1 MHRQAH
7 RLNRLKHPVTNR
19 MKGVKEI
26 DLPQINETINVQ
38 EAQQVSIVNFKFEC
52 LTLPD
57 CEQINNH
64 APTPRFPYASSFC
77 SLRVSVVVASIG
89 LSWALLPNRPPAF
102 ALSLRQPSLPLSS
115 LCLNQPGLCRAAPCG
130 IRALPR
136 RDPSLT
142 SPCWDAATFPA
153 KHCLPWLYYVCLR
166 RSPASRG
173 RQRRRETGSQSQD
186 KEKAGRQRLAK
197 G

>member
-1 MHRQAH
+1 MCCSTTLICLSNLAYFARF
-7 RLNRLKHPVTNR
+7 
-19 MKGVKEI
+19 
-26 DLPQINETINVQ
+26 
-38 EAQQVSIVNFKFEC
+38 NFRISSTSHFN
-52 LTLPD
+52 PS
-57 CEQINNH
+57 
-64 APTPRFPYASSFC
+64 PYF
-77 SLRVSVVVASIG
+77 RSV
-89 LSWALLPNRPPAF
+89 
-102 ALSLRQPSLPLSS
+102 SS
-115 LCLNQPGLCRAAPCG
+115 LCILGVPVVVVPVGHSLALLANSPPASPLSPSAQPVSLLPLCLSQPGLCRAAPCG

-186 KEKAGRQRLAK
+186 KEKAGRKRLAK
-197 G
+197 GYTGRNIRLLLIPPVGH

>member
-1 MHRQAH
+1 MRQLTFNF
-7 RLNRLKHPVTNR
+7 RPS
-19 MKGVKEI
+19 
-26 DLPQINETINVQ
+26 
-38 EAQQVSIVNFKFEC
+38 SISNF
-52 LTLPD
+52 
-57 CEQINNH
+57 N
-64 APTPRFPYASSFC
+64 PTPHFLSASSLC
-77 SLRVSVVVASIG
+77 ILKIPAVVVPVG
-89 LSWALLPNRPPAF
+89 HSWALLPNSPPCPS
-102 ALSLRQPSLPLSS
+102 LSLRQLKPASLLPL
-115 LCLNQPGLCRAAPCG
+115 CLSQPGLCRAAPCG

-173 RQRRRETGSQSQD
+173 RQRRRRETGSQSQD